1 MEHTDAAVGLL
12 DPDPPA
18 PRPGADQDER
28 DDPAGGETV
37 LTRQIRYDTAIVSF
51 AAGVLHILAMIDH
64 RDAPALARG
73 FLAIAAIQI
82 VWAVLLIVD
91 PRRVFVVIGAIA
103 TAGAIAVWV
112 LSRTKGISWFPGLD
126 HVEALGW
133 RDVVTQFFQLVA
145 LAGATILVLPADVHE
160 PARGRR
166 LEMLPIALFSLLV
179 IATLAVL
186 YAATHAG
193 GHTH

>member
-1 MEHTDAAVGLL
+1 MVTTTETAAEQLE
-12 DPDPPA
+12 PA
-18 PRPGADQDER
+18 PSPS
-28 DDPAGGETV
+28 GETV

-51 AAGVLHILAMIDH
+51 AAGVLHVLAMFDH
-64 RDAPALARG
+64 DDEPTLARA
-73 FLAIAAIQI
+73 FLAVAAIQI
-82 VWAVLLIVD
+82 VWAVLLLID
-91 PRRVFVVIGAIA
+91 PRRVFVVVGALA

-133 RDVVTQFFQLVA
+133 RDVVTQFFQLLA
-145 LAGATILVLPADVHE
+145 LTGATILLLPAQVHE

-166 LEMLPIALFSLLV
+166 LEVLPIALFALLV
-179 IATLAVL
+179 IATVAVL
-186 YAATHAG
+186 YAATHTG